1 MKCMNLSM
9 IMFLS
14 SGLKMQCA
22 KKIPIQGRI
31 NQRLFP
37 PTRGREGKV
46 RTYSKIMAYSCNK
59 NDLPSLTNRRLA

>member
-22 KKIPIQGRI
+22 KKIPIQGRM

-37 PTRGREGKV
+37 RPEGGKV
-46 RTYSKIMAYSCNK
+46 KFAHIAKSWHTRATKMIC
-59 NDLPSLTNRRLA
+59 LH